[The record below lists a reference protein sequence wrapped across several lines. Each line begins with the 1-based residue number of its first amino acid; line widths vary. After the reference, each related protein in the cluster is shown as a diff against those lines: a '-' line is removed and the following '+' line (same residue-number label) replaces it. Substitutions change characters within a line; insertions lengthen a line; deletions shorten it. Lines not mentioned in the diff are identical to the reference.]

1 MFLLEMDFI
10 SAFLCFIASLPLVA
24 FSLESG
30 STTSGDCRQCKPGYY
45 AARLCSDTY
54 DTVCSPCAK
63 GTFTANENILQKCSI
78 CSKCEVGEFISLP
91 CLPHSNT
98 ICESCSA
105 VQDVISDSFL
115 RDCVQSDSSFY
126 DKGLNEQKV
135 NVKYIKDTRT
145 LPVEKNDVYEGS
157 GIPIEEDKKT
167 KYDTY
172 DVLHE
177 TIEGSGEAHYET
189 TTATNQTT
197 RTPIPIIPETEDKI
211 EDIIINVTETNTSH
225 ATSTT
230 PAQIS
235 NTTTRLGVITI
246 GDGITLKNE
255 TEEQTELNVL
265 VPKTPK
271 KSTSVFEETTLT
283 TIKAIIIDHH
293 DGIVIPSESTT
304 RIKGLRSGKGE
315 GIIVNEEETVKE
327 YVSQDEP
334 QFEASKTEDT
344 DQETGG
350 VSVGVFIAVC
360 IVCAAVFFVIGL
372 MVNKYWGN
380 RRARSFNVEQAEKQN
395 GNTFHGGKIEFK
407 DPENNVTTKTGIYDE
422 IPVDKQ
428 NGKEAVGKDAVY
440 SKPVKRTA
448 DNPVKNSNPAAAG
461 AGGSDKAPS
470 SERPVNEA
478 RYSRHSASIKYIDD
492 EQTDE
497 ERETDK
503 LLSPAKHE
511 EEITTSENNI
521 TENLNEEKQE
531 PPVTEITP
539 MISKDNDT
547 INV

>member
-10 SAFLCFIASLPLVA
+10 SVFLCFIASLPLVA
-24 FSLESG
+24 LSLG

-45 AARLCSDTY
+45 AARLCSDKY

-63 GTFTANENILQKCSI
+63 GTFTANENIVQKCSI
-78 CSKCEVGEFISLP
+78 CSKCEVGEFVSLP

-105 VQDVISDSFL
+105 VQDVITDSFL

-126 DKGLNEQKV
+126 EKELNEKKV
-135 NVKYIKDTRT
+135 NVKYIKDTRL
-145 LPVEKNDVYEGS
+145 LPIEKNDIYEGS
-157 GIPIEEDKKT
+157 GVLIVEDKAT

-177 TIEGSGEAHYET
+177 TIEGSGEVPYET

-197 RTPIPIIPETEDKI
+197 RAPIPIIPETEDKI

-246 GDGITLKNE
+246 GAGITLKNE
-255 TEEQTELNVL
+255 SEKQTKINVL

-271 KSTSVFEETTLT
+271 KSTSVFEEPTPT
-283 TIKAIIIDHH
+283 TIKAIIIDPHE
-293 DGIVIPSESTT
+293 GIVIPSESTT
-304 RIKGLRSGKGE
+304 RKKGLRSGKGE
-315 GIIVNEEETVKE
+315 EEILVNEEETIKE
-327 YVSQDEP
+327 YVPKDEP

-372 MVNKYWGN
+372 MVNKYWGK

-395 GNTFHGGKIEFK
+395 GNTFHDGKIEFK
-407 DPENNVTTKTGIYDE
+407 DPENNGTTKTGIYDE

-448 DNPVKNSNPAAAG
+448 NNPVKKSNPETAG

-503 LLSPAKHE
+503 LLSPANHE
-511 EEITTSENNI
+511 EQITTSENNI
-521 TENLNEEKQE
+521 TETLTEEKQE
-531 PPVTEITP
+531 PSVTEITP